1 MKYAFIKTNQQDFS
15 VQLCCE
21 LFGVSRSGYYAWS
34 KRKPSQ
40 RAIANRRLDIKIKAL
55 FAEHDKR
62 AGSPVL
68 HWIYVMMVNLA
79 VLTVLLGE

>member
-62 AGSPVL
+62 AGSPRITL
-68 HWIYVMMVNLA
+68 DLRDDGESVNLP
-79 VLTVLLGE
+79 